1 MLIVLA
7 QVQVTQVY
15 FWVGLLVTFKKC
27 TRKSDGKPH
36 FVQSSFFLNLP
47 LTIFILYEDNI

>member
-15 FWVGLLVTFKKC
+15 FWVGLLVTFKC